1 MGCMRTNLVLD
12 DHLLSQVQKLSGART
27 KRAAVE
33 AAMRTY
39 VEVKGAERRTAS
51 YNERSRRLE
60 ARLRGVK
67 LGESSRDL
75 LRADRDRR

>member
-1 MGCMRTNLVLD
+1 MRTNLVLD
-12 DHLLSQVQKLSGART
+12 DDLLDQVKRLSGAPT

-33 AAMRTY
+33 EAMRTY
-39 VEVKGAERRTAS
+39 VEIKAGERRAASYAERA
-51 YNERSRRLE
+51 RRLE
-60 ARLRGVK
+60 ARLRGVR